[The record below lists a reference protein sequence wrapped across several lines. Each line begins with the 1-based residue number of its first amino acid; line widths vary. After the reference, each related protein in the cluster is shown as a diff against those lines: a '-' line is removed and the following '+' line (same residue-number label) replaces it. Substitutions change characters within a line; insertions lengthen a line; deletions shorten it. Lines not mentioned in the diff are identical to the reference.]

1 VKPHLIGL
9 TGGIGSGKST
19 VAAMFSEL
27 GVPVLDLDQVG
38 RQLATTD
45 DECLGRLVSAFGKKI
60 LQADGSLDRKTLAMH
75 CFSDADET
83 ARLNAIM
90 HPLIWRQEEE
100 WLSQQQSEY
109 VIIEAS
115 VLLESGG
122 AKRMHAVIVILADET
137 IRLQRVLARGHQNE
151 MEFRSIQARQCDD
164 NMRMQM
170 ADHVIKNNGSLQK
183 LQKHVLAV
191 QMSLQQSHGV
201 CLSTGDGEACDPIQF
216 VSKGVSS

>member
-19 VAAMFSEL
+19 VATMFSGF

-38 RQLATTD
+38 RRLATTD
-45 DECLGRLVSAFGKKI
+45 DECLSQLVAAFGKRI
-60 LQADGSLDRKTLAMH
+60 LQADGSLDRKALAMH

-90 HPLIWRQEEE
+90 HPLIWCQEEQ
-100 WLSQQQSEY
+100 WLNQQQSDY

-122 AKRMHAVIVILADET
+122 AKRMNAVIVLLADES
-137 IRLQRVLARGHQNE
+137 IRLQRVLARGHQSE
-151 MEFRSIQARQCDD
+151 LEFRSILARQCDD
-164 NMRMQM
+164 SMRMQM
-170 ADHVIKNNGSLQK
+170 ADYIIENNGSLEQ
-183 LQKHVLAV
+183 LRQHVLTL
-191 QMSLQQSHGV
+191 QGSL
-201 CLSTGDGEACDPIQF
+201 
-216 VSKGVSS
+216 

>member
-1 VKPHLIGL
+1 MTPHLIGL

-19 VAAMFSEL
+19 AARMFSEL

-38 RQLATTD
+38 RSLAMTD
-45 DECLGRLVSAFGKKI
+45 DECLGQLVAAFGKKI
-60 LQADGSLDRKTLAMH
+60 LRADHSLNRKALAMH

-90 HPLIWRQEEE
+90 HPLIRQQEDQ
-100 WLSQQQSEY
+100 WLSQQQSDY

-122 AKRMHAVIVILADET
+122 AKRMNVVIVILADES

-151 MEFRSIQARQCDD
+151 MEFSSILARQCDD
-164 NMRMQM
+164 SLRMQM
-170 ADHVIKNNGSLQK
+170 ADYVIENNGSLEQLRKQVLTVQK
-183 LQKHVLAV
+183 
-191 QMSLQQSHGV
+191 SLQQSY
-201 CLSTGDGEACDPIQF
+201 
-216 VSKGVSS
+216 GVS